1 MENTPLSKFPIVK
14 RFGTHFNS
22 RRINVIQPPFTVCT
36 ISVTVKSYYYVR
48 CADYLIISH
57 NTASEHVKRN
67 IDKGYVYKN
76 RDIHDERKVILHLT
90 EAGKDLLKRNS
101 SLDEE
106 KVSAILR
113 EMTASEKQ
121 LIQQAFQL
129 LSERAKHV

>member
-1 MENTPLSKFPIVK
+1 MKVEELNSYWTSIYYHLHY
-14 RFGTHFNS
+14 THQEK
-22 RRINVIQPPFTVCT
+22 ITHQT
-36 ISVTVKSYYYVR
+36 IRLLQHIDKSSSVGIKEI
-48 CADYLIISH
+48 ADYLHVSH

-67 IDKGYVYKN
+67 IGKGYVYKN

>member
-1 MENTPLSKFPIVK
+1 MKVEELNSYWTSIYYHLHY
-14 RFGTHFNS
+14 THQEK
-22 RRINVIQPPFTVCT
+22 ITHQT
-36 ISVTVKSYYYVR
+36 IRLLQHIDKSSSVGIKEI
-48 CADYLIISH
+48 ADYLHVSH

-76 RDIHDERKVILHLT
+76 SDIHDERKVILHLT

>member
-1 MENTPLSKFPIVK
+1 MKVEELNSYWTSIYYHLHY
-14 RFGTHFNS
+14 THQEK
-22 RRINVIQPPFTVCT
+22 ITHQT
-36 ISVTVKSYYYVR
+36 IRLLQHIDKSSSVGIKEI
-48 CADYLIISH
+48 ADYLHVSH

-90 EAGKDLLKRNS
+90 EAGKDVLKRNS

>member
-1 MENTPLSKFPIVK
+1 MKVEELNSYWTSIYYHLHY
-14 RFGTHFNS
+14 THQEK
-22 RRINVIQPPFTVCT
+22 ITHQT
-36 ISVTVKSYYYVR
+36 IRLLQHIDKSSSVGIKEI
-48 CADYLIISH
+48 ADYLHVSH

-90 EAGKDLLKRNS
+90 EAGKDLLKWNS

>member
-1 MENTPLSKFPIVK
+1 MKVEKLNSYWTSIYYHLHY
-14 RFGTHFNS
+14 THQEK
-22 RRINVIQPPFTVCT
+22 ITHQT
-36 ISVTVKSYYYVR
+36 IRLLQHIDKSSSVGIKEI
-48 CADYLIISH
+48 ADYLHVSH

>member
-1 MENTPLSKFPIVK
+1 MKVEELNSYWTSIYYHLHY
-14 RFGTHFNS
+14 THQEK
-22 RRINVIQPPFTVCT
+22 ITHQT
-36 ISVTVKSYYYVR
+36 IRLLQHIDKSSSVGIKEI
-48 CADYLIISH
+48 ADYLHVSH

-76 RDIHDERKVILHLT
+76 RDIYDERKVILHLT

>member
-1 MENTPLSKFPIVK
+1 MKIEELNSYWTSIYYHLHY
-14 RFGTHFNS
+14 THQEK
-22 RRINVIQPPFTVCT
+22 ITHQT
-36 ISVTVKSYYYVR
+36 IRLLQHIDKSSSVGIKEI
-48 CADYLIISH
+48 ADYLHVSH

>member
-1 MENTPLSKFPIVK
+1 MKVEELNSYWTFIYYHLHY
-14 RFGTHFNS
+14 THQEK
-22 RRINVIQPPFTVCT
+22 ITHQT
-36 ISVTVKSYYYVR
+36 IRLLQHIDKSSSVGIKEI
-48 CADYLIISH
+48 ADYLHVSH

>member
-1 MENTPLSKFPIVK
+1 MKVEELNSYWTSIYYHLHY
-14 RFGTHFNS
+14 THQEK
-22 RRINVIQPPFTVCT
+22 ITHQT
-36 ISVTVKSYYYVR
+36 IRLLQHIDKSSSVGIKEI
-48 CADYLIISH
+48 ADYLHVSH

-113 EMTASEKQ
+113 EMTTSEKQ

>member
-1 MENTPLSKFPIVK
+1 MKVEELNSYWTSIYYHLHY
-14 RFGTHFNS
+14 THQEK
-22 RRINVIQPPFTVCT
+22 ITHQT
-36 ISVTVKSYYYVR
+36 IRLLQHIDKSSSVGIR
-48 CADYLIISH
+48 EIADYLTISH
-57 NTASEHVKRN
+57 NTASEHVKRS
-67 IDKGYVYKN
+67 IKKGYVYKN
-76 RDIHDERKVILHLT
+76 RDIQDERKVILHLT

>member
-1 MENTPLSKFPIVK
+1 MKVEELNSYWTSIYYHLHY
-14 RFGTHFNS
+14 THQEK
-22 RRINVIQPPFTVCT
+22 ITHQT
-36 ISVTVKSYYYVR
+36 IRLLQHIDKSSSVGIKEI
-48 CADYLIISH
+48 ADYLHVSH

-113 EMTASEKQ
+113 EMTSSEKQ

>member
-1 MENTPLSKFPIVK
+1 MKIEELNSNWTSIYYHLHY
-14 RFGTHFNS
+14 THEEK
-22 RRINVIQPPFTVCT
+22 ITHQT
-36 ISVTVKSYYYVR
+36 IRLLQHIDKSSSVGIKEI
-48 CADYLIISH
+48 ADYLHVSH

>member
-1 MENTPLSKFPIVK
+1 MKVEELNSYWTSIYYHLHY
-14 RFGTHFNS
+14 THQEK
-22 RRINVIQPPFTVCT
+22 ITHQT
-36 ISVTVKSYYYVR
+36 IRLLQHIDKSSSVGIKEI
-48 CADYLIISH
+48 ADYLHVSH

-121 LIQQAFQL
+121 MIQQAFQL

>member
-1 MENTPLSKFPIVK
+1 MKVEELNSYWTSIYYHLHY
-14 RFGTHFNS
+14 THQEK
-22 RRINVIQPPFTVCT
+22 ITHQT
-36 ISVTVKSYYYVR
+36 IRLLQHIDKSSSVGIKEI
-48 CADYLIISH
+48 ADYLHVSH
-57 NTASEHVKRN
+57 NAASEHVKRN

>member
-1 MENTPLSKFPIVK
+1 MKVEELNSYWTSIYYHLHY
-14 RFGTHFNS
+14 THQEK
-22 RRINVIQPPFTVCT
+22 ITHQT
-36 ISVTVKSYYYVR
+36 IRLLQHIDKSSSVGIKEI
-48 CADYLIISH
+48 ADYLHVSH

-90 EAGKDLLKRNS
+90 EAGKDILKRNS

-106 KVSAILR
+106 KISAILR

>member
-1 MENTPLSKFPIVK
+1 MKVEELNSYWTSIYYHLHY
-14 RFGTHFNS
+14 THQEK
-22 RRINVIQPPFTVCT
+22 ITHQT
-36 ISVTVKSYYYVR
+36 IRLLQHIDKSSSVGIKEI
-48 CADYLIISH
+48 ADYLHVSH

-101 SLDEE
+101 SMDEE

>member
-1 MENTPLSKFPIVK
+1 MKVEELNSYWTSIYYHLHY
-14 RFGTHFNS
+14 THQEK
-22 RRINVIQPPFTVCT
+22 ITHQT
-36 ISVTVKSYYYVR
+36 IRLLQHIDKSSSVGIKEI
-48 CADYLIISH
+48 ADYLHVSH

-67 IDKGYVYKN
+67 IDKGYVSKN

-113 EMTASEKQ
+113 EMTATEKQ

>member
-1 MENTPLSKFPIVK
+1 MKVEELNSYWTSIYYHLHY
-14 RFGTHFNS
+14 THQEK
-22 RRINVIQPPFTVCT
+22 ITHQT
-36 ISVTVKSYYYVR
+36 IRLLQHIDKSSSVGIKEI
-48 CADYLIISH
+48 ADYLHVSH

-76 RDIHDERKVILHLT
+76 RDIIDERKVILHLT

-129 LSERAKHV
+129 LSERAKYV

>member
-1 MENTPLSKFPIVK
+1 MKIEELNSYWTSIYYHLHY
-14 RFGTHFNS
+14 THQEK
-22 RRINVIQPPFTVCT
+22 ITHQT
-36 ISVTVKSYYYVR
+36 IRLLQHIDKSSSVGIKEI
-48 CADYLIISH
+48 ADYLHVSH

-129 LSERAKHV
+129 LSEHAKHV

>member
-1 MENTPLSKFPIVK
+1 MKVEELNSYWTSIYYHLHY
-14 RFGTHFNS
+14 THQEK
-22 RRINVIQPPFTVCT
+22 ITHQT
-36 ISVTVKSYYYVR
+36 IRLLQHIDKSSSVGIR
-48 CADYLIISH
+48 EIADYLTISH
-57 NTASEHVKRN
+57 NTASEHVKRS
-67 IDKGYVYKN
+67 IEKGYVYKN
-76 RDIHDERKVILHLT
+76 RDIQDERKVILHLT
-90 EAGKDLLKRNS
+90 EAGKNILKRNS

>member
-1 MENTPLSKFPIVK
+1 MKVEELNSYWTSIYYHLHY
-14 RFGTHFNS
+14 THQEK
-22 RRINVIQPPFTVCT
+22 ITHQTVRLLQH
-36 ISVTVKSYYYVR
+36 IDKSASVGIKEI
-48 CADYLIISH
+48 ADYLHVSH

-90 EAGKDLLKRNS
+90 EEGKDLLKRNS

>member
-1 MENTPLSKFPIVK
+1 MKVEELNSYWTSIYYHLHY
-14 RFGTHFNS
+14 THQEK
-22 RRINVIQPPFTVCT
+22 ITHQT
-36 ISVTVKSYYYVR
+36 IRLLQHIDKSSSVGIKEI
-48 CADYLIISH
+48 ADYLHVSH

-90 EAGKDLLKRNS
+90 EAGKDILKRNS

-106 KVSAILR
+106 KLSAILR

-129 LSERAKHV
+129 LSERAEHV

>member
-1 MENTPLSKFPIVK
+1 MKVEELNSYWTSIYYHLHY
-14 RFGTHFNS
+14 THQEK
-22 RRINVIQPPFTVCT
+22 ITHQT
-36 ISVTVKSYYYVR
+36 IRLLQHIDKSSSVGIKEI
-48 CADYLIISH
+48 ADYLHVSH

-76 RDIHDERKVILHLT
+76 RDIQDERKVILHLT

>member
-1 MENTPLSKFPIVK
+1 MKVEELNSYWTSIYYHLHY
-14 RFGTHFNS
+14 THQEK
-22 RRINVIQPPFTVCT
+22 ITHQT
-36 ISVTVKSYYYVR
+36 IRLLQHIDKSSSVGIKEI
-48 CADYLIISH
+48 ADYLHVSH

-67 IDKGYVYKN
+67 IDKGYIYKN

-113 EMTASEKQ
+113 EMTTSEKQ

>member
-1 MENTPLSKFPIVK
+1 MKAAELNSYWTSIYYHLHY
-14 RFGTHFNS
+14 THQEK
-22 RRINVIQPPFTVCT
+22 ITHQT
-36 ISVTVKSYYYVR
+36 IRLLQHIDKSSSVGIKEI
-48 CADYLIISH
+48 ADYLHVSH

-76 RDIHDERKVILHLT
+76 RGIHDERKVILHLT

>member
-1 MENTPLSKFPIVK
+1 MKVEELNSYWTSIYYHLHY
-14 RFGTHFNS
+14 THQEK
-22 RRINVIQPPFTVCT
+22 ITHQT
-36 ISVTVKSYYYVR
+36 IRLLQHIDKSSSVGIKEI
-48 CADYLIISH
+48 ADYLHVSH

-67 IDKGYVYKN
+67 IDKGYIYKN

>member
-1 MENTPLSKFPIVK
+1 MKVEKLNSYWTSIYYHLHY
-14 RFGTHFNS
+14 THQEK
-22 RRINVIQPPFTVCT
+22 ITHQT
-36 ISVTVKSYYYVR
+36 IRLLQHIDKSSSVGIKEI
-48 CADYLIISH
+48 ADYLHVSH

-113 EMTASEKQ
+113 EMTVSEKQ

>member
-1 MENTPLSKFPIVK
+1 MKVEEL
-14 RFGTHFNS
+14 NS
-22 RRINVIQPPFTVCT
+22 YWTSI
-36 ISVTVKSYYYVR
+36 YYYLHYTHQEKITHQTIR
-48 CADYLIISH
+48 LLQHIDKSFSIGIGEIADYLTISH
-57 NTASEHVKRN
+57 NTASEHVKRS
-67 IDKGYVYKN
+67 IEKGYVYKN
-76 RDIHDERKVILHLT
+76 RDIQDERKVILHLT
-90 EAGKDLLKRNS
+90 EAGKDILKRNS

>member
-1 MENTPLSKFPIVK
+1 MKVEELNSYWTSIYYHLHY
-14 RFGTHFNS
+14 THQEK
-22 RRINVIQPPFTVCT
+22 ITHQT
-36 ISVTVKSYYYVR
+36 IRLLQHIDKSSSVGIKEI
-48 CADYLIISH
+48 ADYLHVSH

-76 RDIHDERKVILHLT
+76 RDINDERKVILHLT

>member
-1 MENTPLSKFPIVK
+1 MKVEELNSYWTSIYYHLHY
-14 RFGTHFNS
+14 THQEK
-22 RRINVIQPPFTVCT
+22 ITHQT
-36 ISVTVKSYYYVR
+36 IRLLQYIDKSSSVGIKEI
-48 CADYLIISH
+48 ADYLHVSH